1 MDSRRSIRR
10 RKVTGVT
17 ANKSPQEVVL
27 FAPGQTPQRLQRAR
41 PGRLSDRISAPSNQ
55 FRLLIMCI
63 ELHIVRDGPVVRRQI
78 NTLISSA
85 YRVPLCWLLR
95 CTSRR
100 VPANSGQGPGCHLTN
115 LNHSA
120 SIASANLTD
129 TPATPKKHGWLPLL
143 TVLFLISYGLMT
155 MLIVEQGQTI
165 ESQRALI
172 RELFR
177 DSREL
182 SAVKKAQQESIQ
194 SPSAKTQAPLTRNR
208 SSQNPST
215 QNSLTQNPST
225 QAPVN
230 QAPSSQ
236 AGPQHGAQNRAAK
249 QKPQVRMPS
258 KPASDLV
265 DDVRTLVTI

>member
-1 MDSRRSIRR
+1 M
-10 RKVTGVT
+10 V
-17 ANKSPQEVVL
+17 
-27 FAPGQTPQRLQRAR
+27 
-41 PGRLSDRISAPSNQ
+41 SDGP
-55 FRLLIMCI
+55 
-63 ELHIVRDGPVVRRQI
+63 IVRTQI

-85 YRVPLCWLLR
+85 YRTLSCWLLR
-95 CTSRR
+95 CTSQR
-100 VPANSGQGPGCHLTN
+100 VPANLGQGPGCHLTN

-120 SIASANLTD
+120 SIASATLTD

-194 SPSAKTQAPLTRNR
+194 SPSAKTQALTRNR
-208 SSQNPST
+208 SSQNRST

-225 QAPVN
+225 QEPVN